1 MKTKTISAAAAIA
14 SLLAL
19 GGTAIADSDPHGA
32 YNRAFYGD
40 GGSSTLWQ
48 TESMGKAAFGT
59 PTGDPH
65 AAYRQAF
72 YGEGVAASSAMAPT
86 ESMGKAAFG
95 AGTDTA
101 AIDAQLAYHSAF
113 VGD

>member
-14 SLLAL
+14 SLLTL

-40 GGSSTLWQ
+40 GGSSTQWQ

-65 AAYRQAF
+65 AAYRLAF
-72 YGEGVAASSAMAPT
+72 YGEVAMAPT

-95 AGTDTA
+95 TGTGSSG
-101 AIDAQLAYHSAF
+101 IDAQTAYHSAF

>member
-40 GGSSTLWQ
+40 GGSSAQWQ

-59 PTGDPH
+59 STGDPH
-65 AAYRQAF
+65 AAYRLAF
-72 YGEGVAASSAMAPT
+72 YGEVAASGAMAPT

-95 AGTDTA
+95 TDTS
-101 AIDAQLAYHSAF
+101 AIDAQTAYHSAF